1 METIGKRKRESL
13 ESLDGTLCY
22 SMKKEIDS
30 FIQKMRDDMTSQLEF
45 EKFKFQKE
53 VELKEQERQ
62 DRVTERKDRLEM
74 LRLEHAIVQ
83 TKLQLDKRSHEF

>member
-1 METIGKRKRESL
+1 
-13 ESLDGTLCY
+13 
-22 SMKKEIDS
+22 
-30 FIQKMRDDMTSQLEF
+30 KMRDDMTSQLEF